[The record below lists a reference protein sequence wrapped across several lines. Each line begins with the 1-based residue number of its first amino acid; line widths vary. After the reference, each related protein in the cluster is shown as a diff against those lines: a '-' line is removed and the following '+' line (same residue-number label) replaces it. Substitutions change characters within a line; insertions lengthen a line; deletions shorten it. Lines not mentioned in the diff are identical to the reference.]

1 MNNKFRKI
9 ISILLTAIIIL
20 TSNVTIFAETET
32 TSVQETVPANPDLSG
47 DYAKTIIRT
56 ALAIVK
62 NNYKYDISDE
72 ELYRNALY
80 QIIEENPEVWESA
93 FRGIFDK
100 LDEHSAYFSKE
111 AYESFT
117 TDISGEICGI
127 GVSVLEFSDGLLI
140 TKVYTGSPAEEAG
153 LKSGD
158 KITTVDGFDIKG
170 QDINIARSYI
180 TGQEGTQVRIGYVRD
195 DVYFETVA
203 TRRPVAVD
211 SGRHYSI
218 PDSKI
223 GYIQLY
229 SFDEQSNSYITSALN
244 DFENKGIT
252 DIIFDLRNNPGGSLY
267 ALEEICQHFIPEGP
281 IIHIEYKNPLK
292 NYTIKSN
299 NKAPKYNLIV
309 LINENSASAA
319 EAFAGAI
326 QDTGVG
332 IVIGSQSYGKGTMQ
346 NLTKF
351 KVGGGIKLT
360 EAEYLT
366 PNKRNINGIGIEPD
380 FKCTDSMIS
389 YSNSDMKPISY
400 DIVLKEGDRG
410 EGVTAIKQRLDIL
423 GYSVDLSTDI
433 FDEQLVF
440 ATKKFQENVELY
452 PYGVMDIT
460 TQLAL
465 ENIFIGQIVSDNAV
479 FNKAVEIFKTNT
491 LNEYKH
497 TWSPDDYK
505 IRQKTNN

>member
-1 MNNKFRKI
+1 MKNGIRKI
-9 ISILLTAIIIL
+9 ISALLATAIVL
-20 TSNVTIFAETET
+20 TSNFTIFAQ
-32 TSVQETVPANPDLSG
+32 TSEDTSSQDAVLSSTDLSG
-47 DYAKTIIRT
+47 DYAKAIIRS
-56 ALAIVK
+56 AIAIVK
-62 NNYKYDISDE
+62 GNYKYDITDE
-72 ELYRNALY
+72 ELYSNILFR
-80 QIIEENPEVWESA
+80 IIEENPDVWESA
-93 FRGIFDK
+93 FRGVFDN
-100 LDEHSAYFSKE
+100 LDEHSAYFTKE
-111 AYESFT
+111 EYESFT
-117 TDISGEICGI
+117 TNISGEICGI

-140 TKVYTGSPAEEAG
+140 AKVYNGSPADEAG

-158 KITTVDGFDIKG
+158 KIVTVDGVDIKG

-180 TGQEGTQVRIGYVRD
+180 TGEEGTQVKIGYIRNG
-195 DVYFETVA
+195 VYFETVA
-203 TRRPVAVD
+203 TRRQIAVE
-211 SGRHYSI
+211 SGRYYSI

-229 SFDEQSNSYITSALN
+229 SFDAQSNSYITSALN
-244 DFENKGIT
+244 DFNQKGIT
-252 DIIFDLRNNPGGSLY
+252 DIIFDLRNNPGGSLA

-299 NKAPKYNLIV
+299 NKKPKYNLIA

-319 EAFAGAI
+319 EAFAGTI

-332 IVIGSQSYGKGTMQ
+332 IAIGSQSYGKGTMQ

-380 FKCTDSMIS
+380 LKIQDSQIS
-389 YSNSDMKPISY
+389 YTNSDMKPITY
-400 DIVLKEGDRG
+400 EKVLKQGDSG
-410 EGVTAIKQRLDIL
+410 DDVTAIKQRLDIL
-423 GYSVDLSTDI
+423 GYNIDLSTNI

-440 ATKKFQENVELY
+440 ATKKFQETENLF

-465 ENIFIGQIVSDNAV
+465 ENIFIGQTVSDNAV
-479 FNKAVEIFKTNT
+479 YNKAIEIFKTNT

-497 TWSPDDYK
+497 SWSPEDYK
-505 IRQKTNN
+505 TR